1 MNLLILFG
9 SETGNAEELS
19 YAFHQLIEEKC
30 ENIVVQ
36 NMNYFSD
43 NYEELNNYDYVII
56 FCSTTGNGDFP
67 NNASKFWRKIKNR
80 QLEKNTFESLKYSIC
95 ALGDSNYSM
104 FCFSG
109 KNLNKR
115 LEQLGATPITPIFC
129 MDAVDD
135 DEESFEKYVSM
146 ILPKLI

>member
-1 MNLLILFG
+1 MNILILYG
-9 SETGNAEELS
+9 SQTGNAEELA

-30 ENIVVQ
+30 KNAVVN
-36 NMNYFSD
+36 NMNFFSD

-67 NNASKFWRKIKNR
+67 INASKFWIKIKNR
-80 QLEKNTFESLKYSIC
+80 QLKKNTFESLKYSIC

-115 LEQLGATPITPIFC
+115 LQVGNGGCIIF
-129 MDAVDD
+129 V
-135 DEESFEKYVSM
+135 
-146 ILPKLI
+146 

>member
-1 MNLLILFG
+1 MNILILYG
-9 SETGNAEELS
+9 SETGTADELS
-19 YAFHQLIEEKC
+19 HIFHQIIEDKY
-30 ENIVVQ
+30 ENVRVSI
-36 NMNYFSD
+36 MDSFSD

-80 QLEKNTFESLKYSIC
+80 QLDKNTFESLKYSIC

-115 LEQLGATPITPIFC
+115 MQQLGAIPIAPIFC

-135 DEESFEKYVSM
+135 DEESFEKYVSI